1 MLEIKEGDRISF
13 ENEYGGR
20 SDAYVLHKFWLF
32 GWRLRIVTYN
42 SQEYI
47 TISAK
52 RVISILER
60 NAIGK

>member
-13 ENEYGGR
+13 KNEYGGR
-20 SDAYVLHKFWLF
+20 SDAYVLDKLWLF
-32 GWRLRIVTYN
+32 GWKLRIVTYK

>member
-1 MLEIKEGDRISF
+1 MLEIKEGDYISF
-13 ENEYGGR
+13 ENEHGGR

-32 GWRLRIVTYN
+32 GWKLRIVTYK

-47 TISAK
+47 TISTK

-60 NAIGK
+60 NAIRK

>member
-13 ENEYGGR
+13 ENEHGGR

-32 GWRLRIVTYN
+32 GWKLRIVTDK

-47 TISAK
+47 TISTK
-52 RVISILER
+52 RGMSILER
-60 NAIGK
+60 NAVGK